1 MFNYLLKSSEIA
13 IKGKIRSFFESIL
26 KENISKKLK
35 ENLVYLK
42 NLGGGFLVKTKT
54 DALEDLKKILGI
66 AKIIKVEIFS
76 DLTKVEEYLKNFPYE
91 FKLKVKRADK
101 TFPLTSKEIYE
112 KLSIALKEKIKK
124 EGRELILEYRDK
136 NFYLGE
142 SYEGFGGLPVG
153 SSGKGLVLISTG
165 FDSPVASFLMMKRGL
180 KLTFLHFHSYPQTSM
195 ENIEKIKKLI
205 KILNEYNLYSILYLI
220 NILEIQ
226 KFYLQ
231 KVPAKYLVIFY
242 RRTMFRLATK
252 LAKEL
257 KIKAL
262 ITGENLGQVA
272 SQTIDN
278 IKVIENATDLLVLR
292 PLIGFNKQE
301 IINLAE
307 KIGTKKI
314 SELPGEDCCSLFIPR
329 HPETKA
335 NLDEILKIEKQI
347 SSELSTLEE
356 IAYKNKE
363 LEVFN

>member
-1 MFNYLLKSSEIA
+1 MYNYLIKSSEIA
-13 IKGKIRSFFESIL
+13 IKGKNRIIFENCL
-26 KENISKKLK
+26 KENIKRKLK
-35 ENLVYLK
+35 ENLIYIK
-42 NLGGGFLVKTKT
+42 NLGGEFLVQTKEE
-54 DALEDLKKILGI
+54 ALEDLKKILGI
-66 AKIIKVEIFS
+66 VKVIKAIKFPNLFEVEN
-76 DLTKVEEYLKNFPYE
+76 YLKKIDYKFR
-91 FKLKVKRADK
+91 LKVKRADK
-101 TFPLTSKEIYE
+101 DYPLTSKEIYE
-112 KLSIALKEKIKK
+112 KLYSSLKEKIKK

-142 SYEGFGGLPVG
+142 SYKTFGGLPVG

-165 FDSPVASFLMMKRGL
+165 FDSPIASFLMMKRGL
-180 KLTFLHFHSYPQTSM
+180 KLTFLHFHSYPQTSI
-195 ENIEKIKKLI
+195 ENIEKIKRLI
-205 KILNEYNLYSILYLI
+205 KILNEYNLGSILYLI

-226 KFYLQ
+226 KFYFQ
-231 KVPAKYLVIFY
+231 KVPSKYLVIFY

-272 SQTIDN
+272 SQTIEN
-278 IKVIENATDLLVLR
+278 LKVIENATDLLVLR

-307 KIGTKKI
+307 IIGTKEI
-314 SELPGEDCCSLFIPR
+314 SELPGEDCCSLFVPK

-335 NLDEILKIEKQI
+335 NLNEVLKIEDNIKE
-347 SSELSTLEE
+347 ELYKLEE
-356 IAYKNKE
+356 VAYKNKE

>member
-1 MFNYLLKSSEIA
+1 M
-13 IKGKIRSFFESIL
+13 
-26 KENISKKLK
+26 NI
-35 ENLVYLK
+35 
-42 NLGGGFLVKTKT
+42 
-54 DALEDLKKILGI
+54 I
-66 AKIIKVEIFS
+66 
-76 DLTKVEEYLKNFPYE
+76 
-91 FKLKVKRADK
+91 
-101 TFPLTSKEIYE
+101 
-112 KLSIALKEKIKK
+112 
-124 EGRELILEYRDK
+124 
-136 NFYLGE
+136 
-142 SYEGFGGLPVG
+142 
-153 SSGKGLVLISTG
+153 
-165 FDSPVASFLMMKRGL
+165 
-180 KLTFLHFHSYPQTSM
+180 
-195 ENIEKIKKLI
+195 
-205 KILNEYNLYSILYLI
+205 YSILYLI

-272 SQTIDN
+272 SQTVDN